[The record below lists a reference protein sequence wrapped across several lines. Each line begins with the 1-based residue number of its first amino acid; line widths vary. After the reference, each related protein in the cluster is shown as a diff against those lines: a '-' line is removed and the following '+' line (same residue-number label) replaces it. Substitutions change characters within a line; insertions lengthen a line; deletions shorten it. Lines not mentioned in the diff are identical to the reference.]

1 MGIIL
6 LIKIVPLRLLHLHPY
21 HPVDWKTHGEILLQ
35 MPGVALAP
43 EKNTELNKIEIIT
56 IIKTPHVH
64 AWI

>member
-1 MGIIL
+1 
-6 LIKIVPLRLLHLHPY
+6 
-21 HPVDWKTHGEILLQ
+21 

-64 AWI
+64 A